1 MKKTT
6 HIKNTDALNI
16 SFEDATRELEA
27 LVASME
33 SGKLSLEASIQAYER
48 GAVLLSHCQATLV
61 NAEQKIQLLN
71 ASNQLEDYIDRDE

>member
-6 HIKNTDALNI
+6 HIENTDALNI
-16 SFEDATRELEA
+16 SFEDATKELEA
-27 LVASME
+27 LVTSME

-48 GAVLLSHCQATLV
+48 GAVLLAHCQGILV